1 MIMKKTWVLALP
13 LLLAACS
20 SKLDLVELT
29 DWQFE
34 YNGQQ
39 YPATVPGFIHND
51 LMSNG
56 LIPDPY
62 YGTNED
68 SMQWVGDSLWI
79 YRTYL
84 HYDKLPDGDTLWLV
98 FEGLAGNATL
108 WIGNPYPEDTINGAI
123 IMPQHIGSMDNMFCQ
138 YKIPLPGVK
147 KLEKQ
152 FIFKDSIPI
161 MIMFEPLNDSVREM
175 KYGIP
180 LPERRAFT
188 RIAPY
193 QQGWDWGPR
202 LATCGIWKRVY
213 ITNKSQ
219 SELKEPSDDNSFCS
233 FSSDWNKIELRQ
245 ERDSIGQSFTF
256 YKDGK
261 PIFIKGANWIPV
273 HSFPV
278 LDSANR
284 ARYRYLL
291 CSAKEAGFNM
301 IRIWG
306 GGIYE
311 HDYFYDLCDSLGLM
325 VWQDFVFAGTPY
337 PDNEEMLSS
346 IDREA
351 RQQVARLSKHPCIV
365 LWCGNNEVKNG
376 WEDWGW
382 QGQFNWTPEQRA
394 RLEKAM
400 DTIFGYSRD
409 FETSG
414 QQDFKTRGYTN
425 TSSTSILAKAV
436 RDCDPRQR
444 PYITTSPLYGWGHP
458 ECTTHGDSH
467 YWGVWWG
474 ELPFE
479 MYREKT
485 GRFMSEYGF
494 QSYPM
499 MSTIRQFCPEDQ
511 LSIESPTLRN
521 HQKHSRGREIIDKA
535 MRQYYGFDSRTLGLE
550 DYAYVSQ
557 LLQAWGVGYGILC
570 HLEAG
575 MAGGTPAHPA
585 GKAGGT
591 PAHPAGKAG
600 ETPAHPAGKA
610 GETPAHPGRCSGTL
624 YWQLND
630 CWPVASWS
638 SIDYYG
644 NWKALH
650 YRAQALF
657 RVESGK
663 WKEESERWRQY
674 YSVYPKDRRYEE
686 PEYQTS
692 QAWQSDGALV
702 VSLRAESDLYDVYL
716 DTEPHVD
723 GHFTRNFFDLKAGET
738 VSAKFV
744 PYDAKADVSRAKVRV
759 RTLNELYRKAR

>member
-1 MIMKKTWVLALP
+1 MGLPGGRHAGNKKLRTALLYENTFYMKKRWLVFILP
-13 LLLAACS
+13 LLLAACTQ
-20 SKLDLVELT
+20 KAERMELS

-34 YNGQQ
+34 YNGQR
-39 YPATVPGFIHND
+39 YPATVPGFIHTD
-51 LMSNG
+51 LMANG

-68 SMQWVGDSLWI
+68 SVQWVSGRAWVYTTRVLKKDLPKD
-79 YRTYL
+79 RTQY
-84 HYDKLPDGDTLWLV
+84 LV
-98 FEGLAGNATL
+98 FEGVAGTAEL
-108 WIGNPYPEDTINGAI
+108 TINNELVGYI
-123 IMPQHIGSMDNMFCQ
+123 DNMFAR
-138 YKIPLPGVK
+138 YEVPFVHDFPGDTMNIRLTVWPLPAATGDTSAIMMDGVPMSDSL
-147 KLEKQ
+147 LEA
-152 FIFKDSIPI
+152 
-161 MIMFEPLNDSVREM
+161 R
-175 KYGIP
+175 YGIP
-180 LPERRAFT
+180 IPDRRAFW

-193 QQGWDWGPR
+193 QMGWDWGPK
-202 LATCGIWKRVY
+202 LPTCGIWKPVY

-219 SELKEPSDDNSFCS
+219 SELKEPSENNSFCS
-233 FSSDWNKIELRQ
+233 FSSDCKIELRQ
-245 ERDSIGQSFTF
+245 EQDSIGQSFTF
-256 YKDGK
+256 YRDGK

-278 LDSANR
+278 LDETQK
-284 ARYRYLL
+284 ARYRHLL

-337 PDNEEMLSS
+337 PDNEEMLES
-346 IDREA
+346 IREEA
-351 RQQVARLSKHPCIV
+351 RQQVARLAKHPCIV

-400 DTIFGYSRD
+400 DTIFGYSST
-409 FETSG
+409 TS
-414 QQDFKTRGYTN
+414 N

-436 RDCDPRQR
+436 RDCDPLQR

-458 ECTTHGDSH
+458 ECVTHGDSH

-479 MYREKT
+479 VYKEKT

-499 MSTIRQFCPEDQ
+499 LSTIRQFCPEDQ
-511 LSIESPTLRN
+511 LSIDSPTLRN
-521 HQKHSRGREIIDKA
+521 HQKHGRGREIIDKA
-535 MRQYYGFDSRTLGLE
+535 MRQYYGFDSRTLNLE

-570 HLEAG
+570 HLSD
-575 MAGGTPAHPA
+575 P
-585 GKAGGT
+585 
-591 PAHPAGKAG
+591 
-600 ETPAHPAGKA
+600 
-610 GETPAHPGRCSGTL
+610 RCAGTL

-650 YRAQALF
+650 YRAQALYDDN
-657 RVESGK
+657 VDLKK
-663 WKEESERWRQY
+663 WEQY
-674 YSVYPKDRRYEE
+674 YSVYPKDRTYAE
-686 PEYQTS
+686 PKYNIS
-692 QAWQSDGALV
+692 QAWQSDGSLV
-702 VSLRAESDLYDVYL
+702 VTIKAGSDLYDVYIE
-716 DTEPHVD
+716 TVPHID
-723 GHFTRNFFDLKAGET
+723 GHFSRNFVDLRAGEKLT
-738 VSAKFV
+738 AKLI
-744 PYDAKADVSRAKVRV
+744 PADPEADVSGVKIAIK
-759 RTLNELYRKAR
+759 TLNDIYRHNGR

>member
-1 MIMKKTWVLALP
+1 MKRIAYLLLP
-13 LLLAACS
+13 LLLAACT
-20 SKLDLVELT
+20 SKPETLELT

-39 YPATVPGFIHND
+39 YPATVPGFIHTD
-51 LMSNG
+51 LMANG

-68 SMQWVGDSLWI
+68 SVQWLANREWK
-79 YRTYL
+79 YRTVL
-84 HYDKLPDGDTLWLV
+84 SKEELSRMVRNEIPPNDTIWLT
-98 FEGLAGNATL
+98 FEGLAGRAEIL
-108 WIGNPYPEDTINGAI
+108 VQCYLGSSAAAIGDFV
-123 IMPQHIGSMDNMFCQ
+123 DNMFVEHIVPIEIWG
-138 YKIPLPGVK
+138 K
-147 KLEKQ
+147 
-152 FIFKDSIPI
+152 FDSIVIQLFFQYPY
-161 MIMFEPLNDSVREM
+161 DSDSLREAN
-175 KYGIP
+175 YGIT

-193 QQGWDWGPR
+193 QQGWDWGPK
-202 LATCGIWKRVY
+202 LQTCGIWKPAY
-213 ITNKSQ
+213 ITNTPPVGTRRAASA
-219 SELKEPSDDNSFCS
+219 EGNSTPQRTRHAVS
-233 FSSDWNKIELRQ
+233 LRQ
-245 ERDSIGQSFTF
+245 DPDSIGQSFTF
-256 YKDGK
+256 YRDGK

-278 LDSANR
+278 LDEAQK

-337 PDNEEMLSS
+337 PDNEEMLES
-346 IDREA
+346 IREEA
-351 RQQVARLSKHPCIV
+351 RQQVARLAKHPCIV

-400 DTIFGYSRD
+400 DTIFGYSST
-409 FETSG
+409 TS
-414 QQDFKTRGYTN
+414 N

-436 RDCDPRQR
+436 RDCDPLQR

-479 MYREKT
+479 VYKEKT

-511 LSIESPTLRN
+511 LNIDSPTLRN

-535 MRQYYGFDSRTLGLE
+535 MRQYYGFDSHTLSLE

-570 HLEAG
+570 HLSD
-575 MAGGTPAHPA
+575 P
-585 GKAGGT
+585 
-591 PAHPAGKAG
+591 
-600 ETPAHPAGKA
+600 
-610 GETPAHPGRCSGTL
+610 RCSGTL

-650 YRAQALF
+650 YRAKALF
-657 RVESGK
+657 KVECGK
-663 WKEESERWRQY
+663 WKAESEKWRQY
-674 YSVYPKDRRYEE
+674 YSVYPKDRTYPKPLCTVETRHATTL
-686 PEYQTS
+686 QVTVTA
-692 QAWQSDGALV
+692 Q
-702 VSLRAESDLYDVYL
+702 SDLYDVYL
-716 DTEPHVD
+716 DTEPHID
-723 GHFTRNFFDLKAGET
+723 GHFSDNFFDLKAGENRI
-738 VSAKFV
+738 VDFIPVDPSA
-744 PYDAKADVSRAKVRV
+744 DLGDVNPTI
-759 RTLNELYRKAR
+759 RTLNAIYQNR